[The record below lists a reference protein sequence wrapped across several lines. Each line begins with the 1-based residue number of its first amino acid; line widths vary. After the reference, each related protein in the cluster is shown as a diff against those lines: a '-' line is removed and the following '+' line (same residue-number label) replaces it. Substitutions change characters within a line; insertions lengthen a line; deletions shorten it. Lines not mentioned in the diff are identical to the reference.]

1 MRSFV
6 WCLLTTFCIIGVL
19 GCAKVQE
26 VPQRDTHYTEIPY
39 SGQIS
44 TDTVKALD
52 QQYPDGFWED
62 QESDFLGQ
70 VVMAVRVFTTSPNRP
85 DLGRAVSDMVA
96 SALVNTGRVTVVE
109 REKLDAL
116 ISELELSQS
125 GLTET
130 PMGYETGLMDTV
142 DYIVMGSVHQV
153 GNRQR
158 VEARLLEVL
167 SSRIV
172 TSQEL
177 TVDQISVAT
186 ANSLA
191 GMLLG
196 NMQQ

>member
-1 MRSFV
+1 MRPVV
-6 WCLLTTFCIIGVL
+6 WFLLTTLCIVVVL

-26 VPQRDTHYTEIPY
+26 VPQRDVHYAEIPY
-39 SGQIS
+39 SGQVPS
-44 TDTVKALD
+44 DTVKALD

-62 QESDFLGQ
+62 QELDVMDQ
-70 VVMAVRVFTTSPNRP
+70 VVMAVRVFPTSPNRP
-85 DLGRAVSDMVA
+85 DFGRAVSDMIA

-109 REKLDAL
+109 REELDAL

-130 PMGYETGLMDTV
+130 PMGYESGLMDTV

-186 ANSLA
+186 ANALV
-191 GMLLG
+191 GLLLG
-196 NMQQ
+196 NMPQ

>member
-1 MRSFV
+1 MRPVV
-6 WCLLTTFCIIGVL
+6 WFLLTTLCIVVVL

-26 VPQRDTHYTEIPY
+26 VPQRDVHYAEIPY
-39 SGQIS
+39 SGQVPS
-44 TDTVKALD
+44 DTVKALD

-62 QESDFLGQ
+62 QELDVMDQ
-70 VVMAVRVFTTSPNRP
+70 VVMAVRVFPTSPNRP
-85 DLGRAVSDMVA
+85 DFGRAVK
-96 SALVNTGRVTVVE
+96 E
-109 REKLDAL
+109 LDAL

-130 PMGYETGLMDTV
+130 PMGYESGLMDTV

-186 ANSLA
+186 ANALV
-191 GMLLG
+191 GLLLG
-196 NMQQ
+196 NMPQ

>member
-1 MRSFV
+1 MRPFV
-6 WCLLTTFCIIGVL
+6 WSLLTIFSLVGVL
-19 GCAKVQE
+19 GCAKVQD
-26 VPQRDTHYTEIPY
+26 VPQRDTHYVEIPY

-62 QESDFLGQ
+62 QEPSATGH
-70 VVMAVRVFTTSPNRP
+70 VVMAVRVFSTSPNRP

-109 REKLDAL
+109 REELDAL

-153 GNRQR
+153 GHRQR

-177 TVDQISVAT
+177 TVDQISVAA

-196 NMQQ
+196 NMPQ